1 VGQYVRDTLARR
13 GRRSQLILAVGVFL
27 ALNGWRLVASQA
39 DATLTVL
46 AVAAGQIDEATF
58 ARWVREHSAPRHS

>member
-1 VGQYVRDTLARR
+1 
-13 GRRSQLILAVGVFL
+13 
-27 ALNGWRLVASQA
+27 VASHA

-46 AVAAGQIDEATF
+46 AVASGQIDEATF